1 MQHILAEKYNFLGI
15 KFDPVAKQ
23 MHVVKTIRFP
33 SNYRAQNAQLMN
45 MSHAIIF

>member
-23 MHVVKTIRFP
+23 MQVVKISFP

-45 MSHAIIF
+45 VS